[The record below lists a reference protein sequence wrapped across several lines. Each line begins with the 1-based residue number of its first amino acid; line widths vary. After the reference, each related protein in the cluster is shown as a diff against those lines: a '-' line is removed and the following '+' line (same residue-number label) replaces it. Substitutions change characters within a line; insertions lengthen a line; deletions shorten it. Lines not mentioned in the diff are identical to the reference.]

1 MLYNRQKW
9 ESFDSISE
17 KGMRP
22 KMIKIPLKC
31 PWASVLINEHEVST
45 IVIPQANLE
54 EILYKI
60 FEFFYDILVY
70 FALELLTVSLYH
82 SN

>member
-22 KMIKIPLKC
+22 KIIKIPLKC
-31 PWASVLINEHEVST
+31 PWASVLINEHKVST

-60 FEFFYDILVY
+60 FEFFYDFFVY
-70 FALELLTVSLYH
+70 FALELLTVSLNY